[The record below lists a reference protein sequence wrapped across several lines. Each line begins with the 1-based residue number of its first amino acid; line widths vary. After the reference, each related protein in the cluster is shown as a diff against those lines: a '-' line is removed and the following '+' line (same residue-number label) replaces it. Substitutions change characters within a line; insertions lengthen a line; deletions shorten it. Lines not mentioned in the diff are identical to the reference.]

1 MKKKKIFIFYFII
14 TIIFFGMLIKLE
26 FATDTY
32 AVFNFNKEEV
42 FMQYA
47 MSGRF
52 ITGIIFKFFKL
63 INVPEIIMYE
73 LSFAFAVFCA
83 TLSQYILYKII
94 EKVVK
99 SKLLKI
105 LIPTLIIINPF
116 SIELFL
122 FIEKGIMWFG
132 ILMCILA
139 TNQTIRFF
147 ETKLKKHIIFA
158 LIFMFLANC
167 SYQGVVGIFLSIS
180 LVFILKYSKNIKQFV
195 VNNFI
200 VGIIYAIPALLD
212 LVLVKILYK
221 ASRINGQV
229 VLLDSMKL
237 IIQNT
242 QNMYL
247 KMYDLLPKYVFILL
261 ILFTFVVFCCKILK
275 DNKRF
280 SNVLS
285 FFYIIIG
292 ITFVAIAPQIVQPTH
307 LIWFSPRSTYSF
319 ASMYGILILYLAM
332 NYEVG
337 YIIKNLILLI
347 SFLLIIFQVQKFIT
361 IEKDR
366 YILNKNDKEIT
377 MQIIEQIE
385 NYEKQT
391 GNIINKISWDQD
403 EKANYSYNGIFVT
416 SDMNVKCYSSDW
428 STVEILKY
436 YLKRNIKLEKK
447 DKKLEEFFK
456 SKNWN
461 EFNIEQ
467 ILFDKN
473 KLNLCNY

>member
-1 MKKKKIFIFYFII
+1 MKKKIFIFYFII

-52 ITGIIFKFFKL
+52 ITGIVFKILKT
-63 INVPEIIMYE
+63 ISIPETILYKI
-73 LSFAFAVFCA
+73 SFAFAFFCA

-94 EKVVK
+94 EKDVK
-99 SKLLKI
+99 NKWLKI
-105 LIPTLIIINPF
+105 MIPTLIIINPF

-139 TNQTIRFF
+139 TKQTIRFF
-147 ETKLKKHIIFA
+147 ETKLKKHIIFT

-212 LVLVKILYK
+212 LALVKILYK

-247 KMYDLLPKYVFILL
+247 RMYDLLPKYVFILL
-261 ILFTFVVFCCKILK
+261 ILFTFVVFWCKILK

-292 ITFVAIAPQIVQPTH
+292 ITFVAIAPQIVQPTN

-377 MQIIEQIE
+377 MQIIEQID

-391 GNIINKISWDQD
+391 GNIINKISWYQD

-447 DKKLEEFFK
+447 DEKLEEFFK

>member
-1 MKKKKIFIFYFII
+1 
-14 TIIFFGMLIKLE
+14 MLIKLE

-52 ITGIIFKFFKL
+52 ITGIVFKILKT
-63 INVPEIIMYE
+63 ISIPETILYKI
-73 LSFAFAVFCA
+73 SFAFAFFCA

-94 EKVVK
+94 EKDVK
-99 SKLLKI
+99 NKWLKI
-105 LIPTLIIINPF
+105 MIPTLIIINPF

-147 ETKLKKHIIFA
+147 KTKLKKHIIFA

-167 SYQGVVGIFLSIS
+167 SYQGVVGFFLSIS

-212 LVLVKILYK
+212 LALVKILYK

-366 YILNKNDKEIT
+366 YILNKNDKKIT
-377 MQIIEQIE
+377 MQIIEQID

-391 GNIINKISWDQD
+391 GNIINKISWYQD

-447 DKKLEEFFK
+447 DEKLEEFFK

>member
-1 MKKKKIFIFYFII
+1 MKKKIFIFYFII

-52 ITGIIFKFFKL
+52 ITGIVFKILKT
-63 INVPEIIMYE
+63 ISIPETILYKI
-73 LSFAFAVFCA
+73 SFAFAFFCA

-94 EKVVK
+94 EKDVK
-99 SKLLKI
+99 NKWLKI
-105 LIPTLIIINPF
+105 MIPTLIIINPF

-139 TNQTIRFF
+139 TKQTIRFF
-147 ETKLKKHIIFA
+147 ETKFKKHIIFA

-167 SYQGVVGIFLSIS
+167 SYQGVVGFFLSIS

-212 LVLVKILYK
+212 LALVKILYK

-261 ILFTFVVFCCKILK
+261 ILC
-275 DNKRF
+275 
-280 SNVLS
+280 
-285 FFYIIIG
+285 
-292 ITFVAIAPQIVQPTH
+292 Q
-307 LIWFSPRSTYSF
+307 
-319 ASMYGILILYLAM
+319 
-332 NYEVG
+332 
-337 YIIKNLILLI
+337 
-347 SFLLIIFQVQKFIT
+347 
-361 IEKDR
+361 
-366 YILNKNDKEIT
+366 
-377 MQIIEQIE
+377 
-385 NYEKQT
+385 
-391 GNIINKISWDQD
+391 
-403 EKANYSYNGIFVT
+403 
-416 SDMNVKCYSSDW
+416 
-428 STVEILKY
+428 
-436 YLKRNIKLEKK
+436 
-447 DKKLEEFFK
+447 
-456 SKNWN
+456 
-461 EFNIEQ
+461 
-467 ILFDKN
+467 
-473 KLNLCNY
+473 

>member
-1 MKKKKIFIFYFII
+1 MKKKIFIFYFII
-14 TIIFFGMLIKLE
+14 TIIFLGMLIKLE

-167 SYQGVVGIFLSIS
+167 SYQGGVGIFLSIS

-391 GNIINKISWDQD
+391 GNIINKISWYQD

-447 DKKLEEFFK
+447 DEKLEEFFK

>member
-1 MKKKKIFIFYFII
+1 MKKKIFIFYFII

-52 ITGIIFKFFKL
+52 ITGIVFKILKT
-63 INVPEIIMYE
+63 ISIPETILYKI
-73 LSFAFAVFCA
+73 SFAFAFFCA

-94 EKVVK
+94 EKDVK

-147 ETKLKKHIIFA
+147 KTKLKKNIIFA

-261 ILFTFVVFCCKILK
+261 ILFTFVVFWCKILK

-292 ITFVAIAPQIVQPTH
+292 ITFVAIAPQIVQPTN

-391 GNIINKISWDQD
+391 GNIINKISWYQD

-447 DKKLEEFFK
+447 DEKLEEFFK